1 MTVKALILII
11 TTAATLLAMG
21 ATTAAGESATAAC
34 TSGNTTY
41 GGVRAR
47 TYCGPASAVVKI
59 GGRTLSYRGGS
70 CMRNGVAIEL
80 GIGTVILD
88 AKEPKGSL
96 PRSFGISVGRIFG
109 IGKAAPRDGTYSSV
123 MIAFVDRGKRY
134 ASMQGKAL
142 LGGGRSRG
150 TFTGRLLTGEAV
162 SGSFRCA

>member
-1 MTVKALILII
+1 MKTLILTI
-11 TTAATLLAMG
+11 TTAAALLALG
-21 ATTAAGESATAAC
+21 AGTAAGDPSTAAC

-47 TYCGPASAVVKI
+47 VYCGRATATVKV
-59 GGRTLSYRGGS
+59 GARTLSYRGGS
-70 CMRNGVAIEL
+70 CMRNRDAIEL

-88 AKEPKGSL
+88 AREPKGPL

-109 IGKAAPRDGTYSSV
+109 IGKAAPRDGTYTSL
-123 MIAFVDRGKRY
+123 MLAFVDRGKRY
-134 ASMQGKAL
+134 ASMQGKAV

-150 TFTGRLLTGEAV
+150 TFSGRLLTGEAV